1 MSTWASRPRE
11 PSNVSISNPTRR
23 PPSRI
28 SLVRNPLSAT
38 PSSRSLSARRLRA
51 VVFPAP
57 GRASIRRRAGTARLV
72 LEPLPLRRLAQSG
85 PLRPRQEGDRC
96 DHRGDEA
103 DEVQLEDVAR
113 VDEVRD
119 RSSDH
124 GARESESERP
134 EQPDLLL
141 AGQQKARQ
149 RADDEAGD
157 DESDHDSLIPR
168 GGEWDTRFQSSLPL
182 PELSLEPESPPDLP
196 RPRPR
201 PRPRPWP
208 DESLSTSGTV
218 VSGTSVSGVAASS
231 SSSAASSRCSA
242 SSSRRSARARC
253 RCAAAR
259 RPARAPRRSSPVVAG
274 RGASSP
280 PALSG
285 SADSPT

>member
-38 PSSRSLSARRLRA
+38 PSSRSRSARRLRA

-141 AGQQKARQ
+141 AGQQKARE

-201 PRPRPWP
+201 PRPWP
-208 DESLSTSGTV
+208 EESLSTSGTV
-218 VSGTSVSGVAASS
+218 VSGTSVTGGADSEASS
-231 SSSAASSRCSA
+231 ARSSASPARSSRCSA
-242 SSSRRSARARC
+242 SSSRRS
-253 RCAAAR
+253 
-259 RPARAPRRSSPVVAG
+259 
-274 RGASSP
+274 
-280 PALSG
+280 
-285 SADSPT
+285 